1 MTISMSE
8 PLSPEETG
16 GAFADALTLLRIILT
31 PAIMAL
37 IVWRWPDVQISIL
50 ATALLII
57 AAVTDIL
64 DDIFGGSARNAVRRY
79 GYLDDAADTILMVGV
94 LIAIGFVLWQN
105 DILGWGFA
113 LPASFLIGRELLV
126 GLVKGYQ
133 LSRFGWPDNPLS
145 NAKGA
150 FAILAICLLV
160 GSPWL
165 TQLLDRLRSGTDK
178 MMEVYSAASPWVWIT
193 GQVCLWIAAIFSL
206 LSGYRILTRNLAD
219 EIETND

>member
-1 MTISMSE
+1 MSK

-113 LPASFLIGRELLV
+113 LPASF
-126 GLVKGYQ
+126 
-133 LSRFGWPDNPLS
+133 
-145 NAKGA
+145 
-150 FAILAICLLV
+150 
-160 GSPWL
+160 
-165 TQLLDRLRSGTDK
+165 
-178 MMEVYSAASPWVWIT
+178 
-193 GQVCLWIAAIFSL
+193 
-206 LSGYRILTRNLAD
+206 
-219 EIETND
+219 